1 MPFAPD
7 KTDLKILKLLQENG
21 RITNLQ
27 LASSIGLSPAPTLE
41 RVRKLENSGFIKS
54 YHAFVDEEKL
64 GLGIKSFI
72 QISLDFH
79 THNAIPEFVAAVKM
93 IPEVTDHVTGNCDFI
108 LKVYVKDIKAYE
120 GVIMEKISKIP
131 FVKTFQTMMIMSTS
145 KKEPIIPLE
154 Y

>member
-1 MPFAPD
+1 
-7 KTDLKILKLLQENG
+7 
-21 RITNLQ
+21 
-27 LASSIGLSPAPTLE
+27 
-41 RVRKLENSGFIKS
+41 
-54 YHAFVDEEKL
+54 
-64 GLGIKSFI
+64 
-72 QISLDFH
+72 
-79 THNAIPEFVAAVKM
+79 M
-93 IPEVTDHVTGNCDFI
+93 IPEVTECHHVTGNCDFI